1 MTTSI
6 ELYLDMEI
14 EQLER
19 IAGLIGE
26 PARIKIL
33 WALMDGKAHTATE
46 LSIVAEI
53 SPQSASMHLNKL
65 ISADLLKVISQGR
78 HRYYSFARDDVAYT
92 IEAMANLIP
101 TSSIK
106 IAQKIS
112 SDPFKYCRSCYDHV
126 AGKAGVAITDGILKH
141 GYLVEINDSYQV
153 TDEGRIFF
161 KAFGIDIELLSK
173 HKRVVARPCLDW
185 SERRLHL
192 AGSLGAA
199 MLNKMLSEHW
209 IRRVQ
214 DSRTLVFTSIGK
226 SSLYNRLGVE
236 I

>member
-1 MTTSI
+1 
-6 ELYLDMEI
+6 MEI

-46 LSIVAEI
+46 LSLLAEI

-65 ISADLLKVISQGR
+65 ISADLLKVIAQGR
-78 HRYYSFARDDVAYT
+78 HRYYSFARDEVAYT

-101 TSSIK
+101 ATGIK
-106 IAQKIS
+106 AEPTITN
-112 SDPFKYCRSCYDHV
+112 DPFKYCRSCYDHV
-126 AGKAGVAITDGILKH
+126 AGKAGVAITDQIMKL
-141 GYLVEINDSYQV
+141 GYLLEKDNAYQV
-153 TDEGRIFF
+153 TNDGHMFF
-161 KAFGIDIELLSK
+161 KEFGIDTQILSK

-185 SERRLHL
+185 SERRLHV

-199 MLNKMLSEHW
+199 LLNKMLTEHW

-214 DSRTLVFTSIGK
+214 DSRTLVFTSLGR
-226 SSLYNRLGVE
+226 SSLYDTLGVE